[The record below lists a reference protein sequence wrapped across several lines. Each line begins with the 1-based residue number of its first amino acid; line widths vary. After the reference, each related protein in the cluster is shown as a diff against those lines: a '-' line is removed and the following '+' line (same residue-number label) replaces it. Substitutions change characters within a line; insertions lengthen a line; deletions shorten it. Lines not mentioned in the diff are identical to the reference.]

1 MPLVNIDRFG
11 ALCSHTSV
19 SLRGSDGGRLAG
31 LTFAA
36 KDVFDIAGYAT
47 GAGSP
52 DWLRTHAPAIA
63 TAGVIDR
70 LLDAGASLI
79 GKTQTDELA
88 YSLNGQNRHYGTPVN
103 PRAPDRI
110 PGGSSSGSAVAVA
123 GSLVD
128 FSIGTDCGGSVR
140 LPASYCGILGFR
152 PTHGRIPVDHTV
164 PLAPSFDVVGWF
176 ARDAVILERV
186 GEVLLQEKARSE
198 LPRKL
203 YIATDLFA
211 LVSEPVRAALQSAVH
226 AVADAVGEVERA
238 ELAKT
243 VEVDRLEIFRTIQG
257 AEAWAAHGEW
267 IETVRPDFA
276 PDIRERFEHASRI
289 TAAQLECAR
298 TQRELFANDLHRM
311 LAPGVV
317 ACLPTAP
324 GAAPSITANPGELEG
339 FRRQA
344 LELLSVAGLARLPQ
358 ITLPLS
364 SIEGC
369 PLGLS
374 VISGPG
380 GDAMLLAL
388 AKRLLPS
395 ERSQRCVGDRAR
407 IKSPVP
413 K

>member
-1 MPLVNIDRFG
+1 MNIDRFG
-11 ALCSHTSV
+11 ALCSHASV
-19 SLRGSDGGRLAG
+19 SLRGSETGRLAG

-36 KDVFDIAGYAT
+36 KDVFDIAGHAT

-52 DWLRTHAPAIA
+52 DWLRTHVPAAA
-63 TAGVIDR
+63 TAGVIHR

-79 GKTQTDELA
+79 GKTHTDELA

-103 PRAPDRI
+103 PRAPGRI

-123 GSLVD
+123 GGLVD

-152 PTHGRIPVDHTV
+152 PTHGRVPVDHAI

-176 ARDAVILERV
+176 ARDAVILEQV
-186 GEVLLQEKARSE
+186 GEVLLQDQARSE
-198 LPRKL
+198 LPRTV

-211 LVSEPVRAALQSAVH
+211 LVSAPVREALQPAVH
-226 AVADAVGEVERA
+226 AVADAVGDVERR
-238 ELAKT
+238 ELTTT
-243 VEVDRLEIFRTIQG
+243 VAVDRLEIFRTIQG

-267 IETVRPDFA
+267 IKATRPDFA
-276 PDIRERFEHASRI
+276 PEIRERFEQGSQV
-289 TAAQLECAR
+289 TTTQLEFAR
-298 TQRELFANDLHRM
+298 GQRELFAADLHRI
-311 LAPGVV
+311 LAAGAV

-324 GAAPSITANPGELEG
+324 GAAPSISTSPAELES

-344 LELLSVAGLARLPQ
+344 LELLSVAGLAGLPQ

-364 SIEGC
+364 SIEDC

-374 VISGPG
+374 VIAGPG
-380 GDAMLLAL
+380 EDMVLLAL
-388 AKRLLPS
+388 AKQLLPS
-395 ERSQRCVGDRAR
+395 ERAKTAR
-407 IKSPVP
+407 R
-413 K
+413 

>member
-11 ALCSHTSV
+11 AFCSHTSV
-19 SLRGSDGGRLAG
+19 SLHGSDKGRLAG

-47 GAGSP
+47 SAGSP
-52 DWLRTHAPAIA
+52 DWLRTHAPATV

-70 LLDAGASLI
+70 LVNAGASLI

-123 GSLVD
+123 GGLAD

-176 ARDAVILERV
+176 ARDAAILERV
-186 GEVLLQEKARSE
+186 GEVLLRDQARSE
-198 LPRKL
+198 LPGKL

-211 LVSEPVRAALQSAVH
+211 LVSERVCEALQFAVH
-226 AVADAVGEVERA
+226 ALADAIGEVERR
-238 ELAKT
+238 ELAT
-243 VEVDRLEIFRTIQG
+243 AVDVDRLETFRTIQG

-267 IETVRPDFA
+267 IETARPDFA
-276 PDIRERFEHASRI
+276 SDIRERFERGSCI
-289 TAAQLECAR
+289 TTAQLDWAR
-298 TQRELFANDLHRM
+298 KQRELFAIEIRRILP
-311 LAPGVV
+311 AGTI

-324 GAAPSITANPGELEG
+324 GPAPLVTTSSAELEE
-339 FRRQA
+339 FRAQA
-344 LELLSVAGLARLPQ
+344 LNLLSVAGLAGLPQ

-380 GDAMLLAL
+380 GDTMLLAL

-395 ERSQRCVGDRAR
+395 ERSQAVRR
-407 IKSPVP
+407 
-413 K
+413 

>member
-1 MPLVNIDRFG
+1 MTRTGTDQGCPLVNIDRFG

-19 SLRGSDGGRLAG
+19 SLRGSETGRLAG

-36 KDVFDIAGYAT
+36 KDVFDIAGHAT

-52 DWLRTHAPAIA
+52 DWLRTHVPATA
-63 TAGVIDR
+63 TAGVIAR

-79 GKTQTDELA
+79 GKTHTDELA
-88 YSLNGQNRHYGTPVN
+88 YSLNGQNRHYGTPLN
-103 PRAPDRI
+103 PRAPGRI

-123 GSLVD
+123 GGLVD

-152 PTHGRIPVDHTV
+152 PTHGRVPVDHAI

-176 ARDAVILERV
+176 ARDAVILEEV
-186 GEVLLQEKARSE
+186 GEVLLQDQARSE
-198 LPRKL
+198 LPRTL

-211 LVSEPVRAALQSAVH
+211 LVSEPVREALQPAVH
-226 AVADAVGEVERA
+226 AVADAVGEIERR
-238 ELAKT
+238 ELTTGLA
-243 VEVDRLEIFRTIQG
+243 VDRLETFRRIQG

-267 IETVRPDFA
+267 IKATRPDFA
-276 PDIRERFEHASRI
+276 PDIHKRFEQGSQI
-289 TAAQLECAR
+289 TTAQLDFAR
-298 TQRELFANDLHRM
+298 GQRELFAADLRRI
-311 LAPGVV
+311 LAPGAV

-324 GAAPSITANPGELEG
+324 GAAPSITASRGELER
-339 FRRQA
+339 FRREA

-364 SIEGC
+364 SIEDC

-374 VISGPG
+374 VIAGPG
-380 GDAMLLAL
+380 EDMMLLGL
-388 AKRLLPS
+388 ARRLLPS
-395 ERSQRCVGDRAR
+395 ERPQTVGR
-407 IKSPVP
+407 
-413 K
+413 